1 MTNTLD
7 SFEGNSFKTEGINIS
22 EKTSEFNKAFD
33 SKVKSV
39 DGVYKNNNFDVTK
52 TNVPDWLGID
62 TNSVKVSTDSVVSNV
77 KQMYSGVNVDLPG
90 YNSFKTMGI
99 KDVGKWKGDLKDKG
113 VLKSRAGYDA
123 EIISTAKENITN
135 EALGNGNKTY
145 RADDRPDLFPR
156 NDQYVDKIRVDS
168 AGNITERIQT
178 KFIGDDGRSCC
189 KNLLENKDFN
199 KYYTDGKVDKIEI
212 PKDYFKSGKEYIA
225 EQRTKLEGQLERVKA
240 EGNIEAQEG
249 IQAKLDKVNKLDGM
263 LEQSNTTST
272 EAIQAAKHPKL
283 YAAKQMMPSVAKK
296 GAMDGLN
303 QAKTAMIVTGAMS
316 TVDNVSKYIDGDIE
330 AEEAV
335 KNIAVETGT
344 AGAAAFG
351 VGFITSSTATLMR
364 NSSNELIKSVG
375 SAGGGCLPAAAVS
388 YGIEVHGAVVDY
400 AKGEIDN
407 AEFVDELGRGGAKVA
422 GGMVGG
428 ALGSVAGPVGSFAG
442 ATIGSEVG
450 EAAYDATKYVADTAV
465 DLATGDKTIEEVSE
479 EIKDAAIDKTD
490 EIEETAK
497 ETVDNYKEIA
507 GYVAEETGLDEKVY
521 EVKEE
526 VEKTVEEA
534 TAKVEETV
542 EKAKSTVENKAAE
555 VKEEV
560 KETADKTVET
570 VKDYQQSAKELVS
583 STVNY
588 AITSE
593 AYVSAVEVCEGAI
606 DSSAE
611 QLGKLE
617 TKAKEYADKAIEKA
631 GDFGADAVKDVKA
644 AISDFNIKNS
654 LPFKI

>member
-1 MTNTLD
+1 MTAY
-7 SFEGNSFKTEGINIS
+7 EI
-22 EKTSEFNKAFD
+22 
-33 SKVKSV
+33 
-39 DGVYKNNNFDVTK
+39 NNN
-52 TNVPDWLGID
+52 
-62 TNSVKVSTDSVVSNV
+62 
-77 KQMYSGVNVDLPG
+77 
-90 YNSFKTMGI
+90 I
-99 KDVGKWKGDLKDKG
+99 KDKSI
-113 VLKSRAGYDA
+113 LKSRAGYDA
-123 EIISTAKENITN
+123 EIISTAKENILN

-168 AGNITERIQT
+168 SGNITERIQT

-189 KNLLENKDFN
+189 KYLLEKKEFN
-199 KYYTDGKVDKIEI
+199 KYFTDGKVDKIEI
-212 PKDYFKSGKEYIA
+212 PKNYFKSGKEYIT
-225 EQRTKLEGQLERVKA
+225 EQRTNLEGQLERMKI

-249 IQAKLDKVNKLDGM
+249 ILAKLDKVNKLDVM

-283 YAAKQMMPSVAKK
+283 YAAKQMIPSVAKK

-303 QAKTAMIVTGAMS
+303 QAKTAMIVTGAIS
-316 TVDNVSKYIDGDIE
+316 TVDNVSKYIDGDIA

-335 KNIAVETGT
+335 KNIAVDTGT
-344 AGAAAFG
+344 AGVAAFS

-364 NSSNELIKSVG
+364 SSSNELIKKVG

-388 YGIEVHGAVVDY
+388 YGIEVHETVVDY

-407 AEFVDELGRGGAKVA
+407 AEFIDELGKSGAKVA

-428 ALGSVAGPVGSFAG
+428 ALGSVAGPLGSFAG
-442 ATIGSEVG
+442 SSIGSEVG
-450 EAAYDATKYVADTAV
+450 EAAYDATKYMAETAV
-465 DLATGDKTIEEVSE
+465 DLATGDKTIEEVSA
-479 EIKDAAIDKTD
+479 EIKDAAIDKA
-490 EIEETAK
+490 EQIEGKAK
-497 ETVDNYKEIA
+497 ETVDDYKEIA
-507 GYVAEETGLDEKVY
+507 EFVAEETGLDEKVS
-521 EVKEE
+521 EVKET
-526 VEKTVEEA
+526 VENTVEET

-542 EKAKSTVENKAAE
+542 EKAKTTVKNKATE
-555 VKEEV
+555 VKEDV
-560 KETADKTVET
+560 KATADKTVEK

-593 AYVSAVEVCEGAI
+593 AYVSAVEACEGAI

-631 GDFGADAVKDVKA
+631 GDFGADAVNDVKA
-644 AISDFNIKNS
+644 AINDFNIKNS
-654 LPFKI
+654 LPF